1 MKVLPLIFGLLLAS
15 LTAYGRETA
24 YKALRAFGAERGQA
38 LLSRVVEVQGRAG
51 TPQPN
56 LWKIVLDDPNA
67 RGGVRV
73 VEVQN
78 SQIVAEHTPL
88 RLYSGVGAGAVM
100 DFQKLSLDSEGA
112 FKIAN
117 MEAKNAQFGFDSIDY
132 TLRVAD
138 NSNLPV
144 WVLHFLD
151 ENQKSIGSIQIAA
164 DSGNVL
170 QRNFGHGKFIDN
182 AGTAQAT
189 PTPPPAP
196 PVESGS
202 TASTESSE
210 PAIIPPKQPQPAQ
223 VPPDTAPGA
232 QPDAPRKPGLGHEIK
247 KGFVTAGAAFEEF
260 FTGKRTLDRKYRNP
274 PEPQPQ
280 EPYRGDD

>member
-1 MKVLPLIFGLLLAS
+1 MKVLPLILVLLLAS
-15 LTAYGRETA
+15 VAAYGRETA

-38 LLSRVVEVQGRAG
+38 LLSRVIEVQGRAG

-56 LWKIVLDDPNA
+56 LWKIILDDPNA
-67 RGGVRV
+67 RGGVRE
-73 VEVQN
+73 VEIQN

-88 RLYSGVGAGAVM
+88 RLYGGIGAVM

-117 MEAKNAQFGFDSIDY
+117 MEARNAQFGFDSIDY

-138 NSNLPV
+138 NSNLPI

-151 ENQKSIGSIQIAA
+151 ENQKSVGSIQIAA

-170 QRNFGHGKFIDN
+170 QRSFGRNSG
-182 AGTAQAT
+182 APGGPTPGGQTA
-189 PTPPPAP
+189 TPPPTIAPESSQTGQTTAPDTNPAVAGATEPPTPLPPDVDPAQGKPAAP
-196 PVESGS
+196 PKAG
-202 TASTESSE
+202 
-210 PAIIPPKQPQPAQ
+210 I
-223 VPPDTAPGA
+223 
-232 QPDAPRKPGLGHEIK
+232 GHEIK
-247 KGFVTAGAAFEEF
+247 KGFISAGAAMEEF
-260 FTGKRTLDRKYRNP
+260 FTGKRTWDKKYRE
-274 PEPQPQ
+274 PEPQ